1 MGRKGSH
8 LSNDTRDAVCKLF
21 TSGNNVSSISKML
34 AVPRT
39 TNSAII
45 QTFKRTGNVKKK
57 SMSGR
62 KEKLSVRAQRLL
74 SRIIAANRKKPIAV
88 VMAEFNNQSDTPIS
102 KTTFFRY
109 CKKLRF
115 KRRIY
120 GKKLAL
126 GHRHRKLRLQWVRVR
141 RGLSVEEYWKKVV
154 FSDECTVK
162 VGQNHRIF
170 VWKKDGEG
178 SHRPDIYGIPH
189 PSTTTRYTVNIWSC
203 ITWHGQGPIKV
214 IDGKVDAKKY
224 MDILDECLWPSMSNF
239 FPDSNFLFQEDNA
252 PIHKARIVKEYFRN
266 HHVSP
271 ISWPAYSPDLNP
283 IENCWA
289 YLKRMLQKEIHLIKS
304 EQDIRD
310 KVKEIWGQLPLS
322 YFRGLYDSMPRRCRQ
337 VHLLKGHLCKY

>member
-21 TSGNNVSSISKML
+21 TSGNNVNSISKIL

-39 TNSAII
+39 TISTII
-45 QTFKRTGNVKKK
+45 QTLKRTGNVKKP
-57 SMSGR
+57 MSGR
-62 KEKLSVRAQRLL
+62 KKKLSVRAQRLL

-88 VMAEFNNQSDTPIS
+88 VTAEFNNQSDTPIS

-109 CKKLRF
+109 CKLRF
-115 KRRIY
+115 RRIY

-126 GHRHRKLRLQWVRVR
+126 GHRHRKLRLKWVRVR

-170 VWKKDGEG
+170 VGKKDGEG
-178 SHRPDIYGIPH
+178 SHRPEIYGIPH

-214 IDGKVDAKKY
+214 KDGRVDAKK
-224 MDILDECLWPSMSNF
+224 
-239 FPDSNFLFQEDNA
+239 
-252 PIHKARIVKEYFRN
+252 
-266 HHVSP
+266 
-271 ISWPAYSPDLNP
+271 
-283 IENCWA
+283 
-289 YLKRMLQKEIHLIKS
+289 
-304 EQDIRD
+304 
-310 KVKEIWGQLPLS
+310 
-322 YFRGLYDSMPRRCRQ
+322 
-337 VHLLKGHLCKY
+337 